1 MKIRRKFVT
10 YADPLSWLFNKRY
23 RKKAMKIKLTVD
35 GVPFDEW
42 VKSQP

>member
-1 MKIRRKFVT
+1 MKIRRKSVR

-23 RKKAMKIKLTVD
+23 RKKASKIVLTVD

-42 VKSQP
+42 VKSQS

>member
-1 MKIRRKFVT
+1 MKIRRKSVG
-10 YADPLSWLFNKRY
+10 YADPLSWLFNKKH
-23 RKKAMKIKLTVD
+23 RKRAMKIKLTVD